1 MKYYAVRSGR
11 SPGIYTEW
19 NMCEKQVKG
28 FARAVYKSFS
38 TKEDAEA
45 FLNATA
51 GDDKKHTD
59 INPEIPYAYVD
70 GSYNQATG
78 IYGCGGFLYE
88 NGKYHI
94 ITASGSGPEKSMRN
108 VAGEIMGACRA
119 IKLAYS
125 LGLRKIQIC
134 YDYLG
139 IEQWASG
146 AWKTKNEWSKDYY
159 EFIQKY
165 SKLGMKL
172 IFIHT
177 KGHTGIAGNEFAD
190 HLAKQAVG
198 IIDLKNLDCIK
209 QLMEK
214 SKMSE
219 LGLYIESAP

>member
-11 SPGIYTEW
+11 TPGIYTEW
-19 NMCEKQVKG
+19 YMCEKQVKG

-38 TKEDAEA
+38 TREEAEK
-45 FLNATA
+45 FLRPVA
-51 GDDKKHTD
+51 GDDKTYMD
-59 INPEIPYAYVD
+59 IDPYIPYAYVD

-78 IYGCGGFLYE
+78 VYGCGGFLHE

-125 LGLRKIQIC
+125 LRLRKIQIC

-146 AWKTKNEWSKDYY
+146 VWETKNEWTKDYH

-165 SKLGMKL
+165 SKLGMQL

-198 IIDLKNLDCIK
+198 IINPKSVDRIK

-219 LGLYIESAP
+219 LGPYIESVP